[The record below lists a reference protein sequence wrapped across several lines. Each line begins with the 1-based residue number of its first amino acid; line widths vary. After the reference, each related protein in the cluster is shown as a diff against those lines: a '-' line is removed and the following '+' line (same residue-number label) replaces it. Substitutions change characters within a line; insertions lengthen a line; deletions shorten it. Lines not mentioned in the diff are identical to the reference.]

1 MFQYASY
8 IYAVYKERSF
18 SKAAD
23 KLFIS
28 QPSLSLMVKKA
39 ESQLG
44 LPVFNRRTNPVS
56 LTPFGVEYIQALEEM
71 YALENRLKSF
81 IEKEQT
87 LQSGHLCIGSSNLAM
102 DYIVTRWIA
111 EYAARWP
118 LIDLSVRSLNS
129 IQVKHLLDSGEVD
142 FVITNRPYDEKRYE
156 QKVCYREC
164 LILAVPSRFPVNE
177 RLAPCR
183 LSREEL
189 GDAVFSVPLSRCVTL
204 DVMENV
210 PFIVLSNSNYIRQ
223 YTDMLFRER
232 NVAPRVALELEQSA
246 TSYSFARLGMGR
258 RF

>member
-81 IEKEQT
+81 
-87 LQSGHLCIGSSNLAM
+87 
-102 DYIVTRWIA
+102 V
-111 EYAARWP
+111 
-118 LIDLSVRSLNS
+118 
-129 IQVKHLLDSGEVD
+129 
-142 FVITNRPYDEKRYE
+142 
-156 QKVCYREC
+156 
-164 LILAVPSRFPVNE
+164 
-177 RLAPCR
+177 
-183 LSREEL
+183 
-189 GDAVFSVPLSRCVTL
+189 
-204 DVMENV
+204 
-210 PFIVLSNSNYIRQ
+210 
-223 YTDMLFRER
+223 
-232 NVAPRVALELEQSA
+232 
-246 TSYSFARLGMGR
+246 
-258 RF
+258 